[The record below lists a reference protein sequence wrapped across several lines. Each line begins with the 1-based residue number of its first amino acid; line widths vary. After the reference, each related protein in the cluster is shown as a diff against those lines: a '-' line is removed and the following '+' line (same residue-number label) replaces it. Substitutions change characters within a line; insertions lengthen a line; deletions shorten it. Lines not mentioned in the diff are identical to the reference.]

1 MKVAVLYYSK
11 SQWTEDQLVYFFAK
25 KNVKVDLIE
34 YMDFDKTDFG
44 VYDLVLNR
52 IYASVANEN
61 DFDFEKHIENLKKLE
76 RMGIKLVNS
85 SFASVC
91 DYDKYV
97 SSEVMRKEGILNP
110 ITEKVSNVEEIRAF
124 IKKHDSSVIVKPNTG
139 GRGLDIMKFE
149 NVLEVPDNLFENVQ
163 SCSSDFIVQTLS
175 KSIESRDYRIF
186 VIGEEIL
193 FANTRTLVDGW
204 LGSRSQGSKI
214 EVINNLDEK
223 LKAFVVSAT
232 KSIKAEMNALD
243 IVKTKEG
250 YSVIEN
256 NPTPNFNEEYLEMFG
271 FNPVEKLVDK
281 LVERMKN
288 E

>member
-1 MKVAVLYYSK
+1 MKVAVLHYGNP
-11 SQWTEDQLVYFFAK
+11 QWTEDQLVCFFEK
-25 KNVKVDLIE
+25 KDVEIDLIE
-34 YMDFDKTDFG
+34 YMDFDKRDFS

-61 DFDFEKHIENLKKLE
+61 NFNFEKHVGNLEKLE
-76 RMGIKLVNS
+76 KLGVKLINS

-97 SSEVMRKEGILNP
+97 SSETMRKEGILNP
-110 ITEKVSNVEEIRAF
+110 ITEKISNVEEIRAF
-124 IKKHDSSVIVKPNTG
+124 IEKYDSPVIVKPNTG
-139 GRGLDIMKFE
+139 GRGLDIAKFE
-149 NVLEVPDNLFENVQ
+149 DSSEVPDNLFENVK
-163 SCSSDFIVQTLS
+163 SHSDDFIVQTLA
-175 KSIESRDYRIF
+175 KSTEACDYRIF
-186 VIGEEIL
+186 VIGEEVL

-214 EVINNLDEK
+214 EVVETINEDLRKFAVD
-223 LKAFVVSAT
+223 AT

-243 IVKTKEG
+243 IVKTKDG

-256 NPTPNFNEEYLEMFG
+256 NPTPNFNEQYLEMFG
-271 FNPVEKLVDK
+271 FNPVEKLVEK
-281 LVERMKN
+281 LVEEMKN

>member
-11 SQWTEDQLVYFFAK
+11 PQWTEDQLVDFFNK
-25 KNVKVDLIE
+25 KNIEVDLIE
-34 YMDFDKTDFG
+34 YADFDKTDFSG
-44 VYDLVLNR
+44 YDLVLNR

-61 DFDFEKHIENLKKLE
+61 DFGFEKHIENLKKLE
-76 RMGIKLVNS
+76 ESGVRLINS
-85 SFASVC
+85 SFASIC

-97 SSEVMRKEGILNP
+97 SSETMREKGVLNP
-110 ITEKVSNVEEIRAF
+110 VTEKISSVEEIRTF
-124 IKKHDSSVIVKPNTG
+124 IEKHDSPVIVKPNTG
-139 GRGLDIMKFE
+139 GRGLDIAKFE
-149 NVLEVPDNLFENVQ
+149 NSSEVPDDLFENVK
-163 SCSSDFIVQTLS
+163 SHSDDFIVQTLA
-175 KSIESRDYRIF
+175 KSTEACDYRIF
-186 VIGEEIL
+186 VIGEDVL

-214 EVINNLDEK
+214 EVVDNLDEE
-223 LKAFVVSAT
+223 LRQFVVDAT

-243 IVKTKEG
+243 IVKTKDG

-281 LVERMKN
+281 LVERMKD